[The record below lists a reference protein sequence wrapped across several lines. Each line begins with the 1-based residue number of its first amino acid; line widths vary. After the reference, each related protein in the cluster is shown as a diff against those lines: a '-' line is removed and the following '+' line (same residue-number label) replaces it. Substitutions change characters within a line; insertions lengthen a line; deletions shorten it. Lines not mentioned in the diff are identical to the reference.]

1 MCHSIEYFA
10 ATYDGYQ
17 GDVKTCMIYKIKEDT
32 KLNQGL
38 LFIQK
43 KKIEYLMYARQCYSV
58 NNQSLAS

>member
-43 KKIEYLMYARQCYSV
+43 KKNWVPHVCQAVL
-58 NNQSLAS
+58 

>member
-32 KLNQGL
+32 KMNQGL

-43 KKIEYLMYARQCYSV
+43 KKLNTSCTPGSV
-58 NNQSLAS
+58 IVSTIKV